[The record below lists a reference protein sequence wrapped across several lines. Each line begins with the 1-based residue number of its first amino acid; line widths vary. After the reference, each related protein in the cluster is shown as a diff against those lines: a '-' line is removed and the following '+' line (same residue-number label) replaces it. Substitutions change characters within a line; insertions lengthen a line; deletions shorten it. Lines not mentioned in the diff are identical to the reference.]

1 MHRSE
6 LIAVKWAMSGEF
18 TILFSVDP
26 LHKVPLSTNPHCIG
40 STNQV
45 MASISAGLF
54 LPAEIGEVAT
64 LVVGSYIYVPTT
76 GVDCL
81 GGLSIWKVADWDSM
95 L

>member
-1 MHRSE
+1 
-6 LIAVKWAMSGEF
+6 MSGEC

-26 LHKVPLSTNPHCIG
+26 LHKVPL

-64 LVVGSYIYVPTT
+64 LVAGSYIYVPMT
-76 GVDCL
+76 GMDCP
-81 GGLSIWKVADWDSM
+81 GGLSIRKVADWDRGGLSERAVNTKGC
-95 L
+95 